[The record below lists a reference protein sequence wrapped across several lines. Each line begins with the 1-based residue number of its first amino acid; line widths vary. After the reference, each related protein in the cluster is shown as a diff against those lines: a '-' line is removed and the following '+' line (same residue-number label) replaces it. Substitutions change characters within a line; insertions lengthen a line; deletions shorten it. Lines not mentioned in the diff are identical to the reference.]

1 MEEAQV
7 PPAPV
12 VTTRSLPETPDEC
25 DETARFSPPNPPYS
39 PVAGPS
45 SSPLKRSRRFKEE
58 SGDESDEFTP
68 QARKKTRAGK
78 RSKANPPKR
87 AGSGFEGKGAK
98 CDLCGMHLG
107 RVTDIPRHKASCKSN
122 PERETRKTPCKV
134 CGKLL
139 PGNSTLSLSWLPH
152 ICCSQSVRMPS
163 SVTLRP
169 KRAAPNGRRVT
180 MKIRICRNHSRF
192 SESRG
197 LVSYPK
203 IVDWCQ
209 YLAFRSP

>member
-1 MEEAQV
+1 VEEDSADDVTMEEAQV

-25 DETARFSPPNPPYS
+25 DETDRFSPPNPPYS

-45 SSPLKRSRRFKEE
+45 SSPLKRSRWFKEE

-78 RSKANPPKR
+78 RPKTSPPKR
-87 AGSGFEGKGAK
+87 AGSRFEGKGAK

-107 RVTDIPRHKASCKSN
+107 RVTDLPRHKASCKSN

-139 PGNSTLSLSWLPH
+139 P
-152 ICCSQSVRMPS
+152 VRPDAI
-163 SVTLRP
+163 
-169 KRAAPNGRRVT
+169 KRHLT
-180 MKIRICRNHSRF
+180 SKTCRAKWKKGDDEDPYL
-192 SESRG
+192 SES
-197 LVSYPK
+197 
-203 IVDWCQ
+203 
-209 YLAFRSP
+209 